1 MYADIIVDIS
11 HEHLD
16 KTFQYAVPD
25 HLLDEIDVGV
35 MVNVPFGRG
44 NKIIT
49 GYVVNL
55 TKQPSYDI
63 LKIKTIERMIQL
75 AAWLRRNYGS
85 TMNQALKMVIPVKDK
100 IQAKQKKIISLVV
113 SKEEAYAAFEKFQK
127 KHAVAM
133 ARVIQALINEGK
145 SDISDIQARLNITAK
160 TIQTLEDKGLVQVET
175 EHIYRNPIKET
186 VLK

>member
-25 HLLDEIDVGV
+25 HLIGEIDIGV

-55 TKQPSYDI
+55 TEQPSYDI
-63 LKIKTIERMIQL
+63 LKIKNIKE
-75 AAWLRRNYGS
+75 
-85 TMNQALKMVIPVKDK
+85 VIPQRDRK
-100 IQAKQKKIISLVV
+100 SVV
-113 SKEEAYAAFEKFQK
+113 
-127 KHAVAM
+127 
-133 ARVIQALINEGK
+133 
-145 SDISDIQARLNITAK
+145 
-160 TIQTLEDKGLVQVET
+160 
-175 EHIYRNPIKET
+175 
-186 VLK
+186 